1 MKTCNHTCDCLSLTL
16 DFGKHPCL
24 LQAKDG
30 FLPFWVTKTDN
41 KANLCKHKDTVINLE
56 SRMNS
61 HHTTFQNQ
69 FQPTVG
75 STP

>member
-1 MKTCNHTCDCLSLTL
+1 MKTCNHTCDGLSLTL

-41 KANLCKHKDTVINLE
+41 KANLCKHRQSLIL
-56 SRMNS
+56 RA
-61 HHTTFQNQ
+61 
-69 FQPTVG
+69 G
-75 STP
+75 

>member
-30 FLPFWVTKTDN
+30 FLPFWVTKTI
-41 KANLCKHKDTVINLE
+41 KLICVSTDTVINLE
-56 SRMNS
+56 SRMNR
-61 HHTTFQNQ
+61 HHTAFQNQ